1 MNNIDISCSLLVSQ
15 LNVKRQNQLT
25 NVPLPR
31 VELQPSP
38 YGQYTKYQLDMRRK
52 AEILKYK
59 SNKQNSKTNNL
70 TKTQIYVNAVNGYNN
85 IGKSTVDKILN
96 GETTCPNDD
105 LIPTPTSSSDI
116 PGPIIYLINDETV
129 PLYNY
134 VTNPDAYNLR
144 TDTLQNTNENV

>member
-70 TKTQIYVNAVNGYNN
+70 TKAQIFVNVVKGYNN
-85 IGKSTVDKILN
+85 MGQSTVNKISK
-96 GETTCPNDD
+96 GEITCPNDD

-144 TDTLQNTNENV
+144 TDALQNTNENV